1 MSDNG
6 TLWSKMK
13 KVVRTKDK
21 DNPIKNQ
28 TAYKNYII
36 NGGQSDFETWK
47 RENKK

>member
-13 KVVRTKDK
+13 KVVNTKGK
-21 DNPIKNQ
+21 NSPLKNQ
-28 TAYKNYII
+28 TAYKTYLI

-47 RENKK
+47 KENKQ